1 MIWGTAISLQTYEL
15 EETVKNYVPESQELL
30 VNGL

>member
-1 MIWGTAISLQTYEL
+1 MLIWGFSLQTYEL
-15 EETVKNYVPESQELL
+15 EETVKNYVPDSQELL